1 LHERKKNDKSM
12 HSGLFRPCGLL
23 VVLTLTSD
31 WTHDYSYWK
40 RTKTESRFSFRS
52 FRATCS

>member
-1 LHERKKNDKSM
+1 M

-31 WTHDYSYWK
+31 WTHDYSYCK
-40 RTKTESRFSFRS
+40 RTKTESRFSFRF
-52 FRATCS
+52 FRATCA